1 MVMSHTAYASDI
13 FSAQGVHVK
22 QMKKQVRASVWLPN
36 LATDKT

>member
-1 MVMSHTAYASDI
+1 MSHTAYASDI

-22 QMKKQVRASVWLPN
+22 QMKKQVRVSVWLPN